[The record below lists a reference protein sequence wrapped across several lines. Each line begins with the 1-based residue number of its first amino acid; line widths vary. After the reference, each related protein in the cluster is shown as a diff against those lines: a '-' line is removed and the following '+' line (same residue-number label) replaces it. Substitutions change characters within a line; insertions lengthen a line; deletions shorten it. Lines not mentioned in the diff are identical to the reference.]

1 MISAEVAAA
10 TDASAVTEIARGV
23 VAAGPAAAPAVV
35 FVHGT
40 RLSMAYWMPQLREL
54 GGEFRVV
61 AVDLPGHGARGGSPF
76 TLDGAVDVVAAA
88 IRDHG
93 HDDAVLVG
101 LSLGGY
107 VAMATAA
114 RHPELVRGLVVC
126 GATLEPAGP
135 IVAGV
140 QALALA
146 LDLVER
152 RRFDRMNAWFFRARY
167 PPEIAEPI
175 IDGGFW
181 SAGGAVALRAI
192 AGERF
197 KPRLAAYPGPTLL
210 LNGEYDVVMRPGS
223 RGFAAVAGDARR
235 VRIGGASHLANLDQP
250 AAFNEAIR
258 RFARSLSGA

>member
-1 MISAEVAAA
+1 MTAAGVAEP
-10 TDASAVTEIARGV
+10 TAVTEIAPGV
-23 VAAGPAAAPAVV
+23 LAAGPVDAPAIV

-40 RLSMAYWMPQLREL
+40 RLSKTYWMPQLGHL

-61 AVDLPGHGARGGSPF
+61 AVDLPAHGALADTPF
-76 TLDGAVDVVAAA
+76 TLDAAVDVVAAA
-88 IRDHG
+88 IRDDARG
-93 HDDAVLVG
+93 HAVLVG

-114 RHPELVRGLVVC
+114 RYPALVRGLVVS

-135 IVAGV
+135 MVAGV

-152 RRFDRMNAWFFRARY
+152 RWFDRVNAWFFRARY

-181 SAGGAVALRAI
+181 SAGGAMALRAI

-197 KPRLAAYPGPTLL
+197 KPRLAAYPGSTLL
-210 LNGEYDVVMRPGS
+210 LNGVYDVVMRPGA
-223 RGFAAVAGDARR
+223 RRFAAVARDGRR
-235 VRIGGASHLANLDQP
+235 VRIGGASHLANLDRP
-250 AAFNEAIR
+250 AAFSDAIR
-258 RFARSLSGA
+258 RFARSLPGV